1 MIYNDFKFQGQRP
14 TDFNKY
20 IRVKSRDIGFPNKTK
35 IVSSVP
41 FSNQIY
47 DFSTIYGDQAYSE
60 REIKYVLNV
69 VDPNDFTAQRMS
81 LLKTKLINWLMK
93 PNRKVPLYDDTITG
107 YHFLGEVQSENSIE
121 DNFRYGELTITFTC
135 YPFMIKD
142 LAEGNDIWD
151 DFNFE
156 TDVAQVTEYDIVG
169 SKTIT
174 LINAGI
180 QTSYPEVTC
189 SADMVVTIDGTTY
202 ELKAGVSTGVP
213 LAIDLNSL
221 TIIGNGHIKLDW
233 HREVI

>member
-1 MIYNDFKFQGQRP
+1 MYYDFVFQDKRP
-14 TDFNKY
+14 TDFDKY
-20 IRVKSRDIGFPNKTK
+20 IRVASRDIDFPEKTK
-35 IVSSVP
+35 IIASVP
-41 FSNQIY
+41 FSNQVY
-47 DFSTIYGDQAYSE
+47 DFSTMYGDQAYSE
-60 REIKYVLNV
+60 RKVKYVLNV
-69 VDPNDFTAQRMS
+69 IDPSNFTAQRMQA
-81 LLKTKLINWLMK
+81 LKTKLINWLMK

-156 TDVAQVTEYDIVG
+156 TDVAQNVEYDITG

-174 LINAGI
+174 LINVGI
-180 QTSYPEVTC
+180 QTAYPSVTC
-189 SADMVVTIDGTTY
+189 SSNMTISVGGTVY
-202 ELKAGVSTGVP
+202 QLKAGVSTGLP
-213 LAIDLNSL
+213 LAVDANTL
-221 TIIGNGHIKLDW
+221 TIAGNGHIKLDW